1 MLVFTKPEEEL
12 RCLSLVMKV
21 IYVLHVAKDD
31 MLLVGDAWRN
41 LLHTVGHLPQVGLT
55 DRQIQTYMKH
65 ISFYFFF
72 YAAHIRRLILT
83 SRHSWR
89 SLTYVFSVCS
99 SSAIMN
105 LRQDNSYEQTPQ
117 ARTKQDVK
125 WVSVI
130 QELTPSSVQTSSFL
144 H

>member
-65 ISFYFFF
+65 IFFYFFF
-72 YAAHIRRLILT
+72 TRRISEGL
-83 SRHSWR
+83 
-89 SLTYVFSVCS
+89 FSPP
-99 SSAIMN
+99 
-105 LRQDNSYEQTPQ
+105 DTPGG
-117 ARTKQDVK
+117 
-125 WVSVI
+125 
-130 QELTPSSVQTSSFL
+130 L
-144 H
+144 